1 MVVLKPTAA
10 MRGGSCYHVVN
21 GLYRPIRRTIEQ
33 ISLFSPQL
41 RSLRR
46 TFVADR
52 AESLADSLSI
62 NVLGGTFLAGLQ
74 LQGFNVSLA
83 FTATA
88 PNPECRVIRVL
99 YPDLDER
106 TRKLPSAAARARIRE
121 HNTGRF
127 AVFEVHANDLSTA
140 ESLTELNAAKLAFRR
155 AVMTCVES
163 ADSAVRDN
171 LVHVPISVAQ
181 ERKHLKALYCA
192 GANLSSASPKT
203 DFGCTI

>member
-10 MRGGSCYHVVN
+10 MRGGSCYDVVN
-21 GLYRPIRRTIEQ
+21 GLYRPTRRTIEQ

-46 TFVADR
+46 KFVADR
-52 AESLADSLSI
+52 AESLADDLSI
-62 NVLGGTFLAGLQ
+62 NVLGGTFVAGLQ

-106 TRKLPSAAARARIRE
+106 TRKLPSAARAQIRE

-127 AVFEVHANDLSTA
+127 VVFAVHTNDLSTA
-140 ESLTELNAAKLAFRR
+140 ESLAELNAAKLAFRG
-155 AVMTCVES
+155 AVMTCVDS

-171 LVHVPISVAQ
+171 LVHVPVSVAE
-181 ERKHLKALYCA
+181 ERKHVKALYCA
-192 GANLSSASPKT
+192 GGNLSAAS
-203 DFGCTI
+203 